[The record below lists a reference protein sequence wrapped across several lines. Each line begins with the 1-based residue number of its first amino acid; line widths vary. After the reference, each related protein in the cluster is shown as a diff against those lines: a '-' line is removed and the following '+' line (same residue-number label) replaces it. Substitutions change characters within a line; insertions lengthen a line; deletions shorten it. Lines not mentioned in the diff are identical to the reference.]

1 MRYVMARYNDYKRD
15 LTYRYYLTD
24 TLFHYAHN
32 RAMKYRYADIVE
44 KKVKL
49 VPEKS
54 GNEIVADVVSRAG
67 LKKKKKR

>member
-1 MRYVMARYNDYKRD
+1 
-15 LTYRYYLTD
+15 
-24 TLFHYAHN
+24 
-32 RAMKYRYADIVE
+32 MKYRYADIVE